1 MAVNVG
7 QRNVADTPGNRAL
20 YACDEARRLAIHTIK
35 NGGNQ
40 KMKIQRS
47 EMPIIAQKELENLKA
62 ENEDQ
67 KATIMYLS
75 MMSGIDIIAEQDTAM
90 TKSTAGGENDE

>member
-1 MAVNVG
+1 
-7 QRNVADTPGNRAL
+7 
-20 YACDEARRLAIHTIK
+20 
-35 NGGNQ
+35 
-40 KMKIQRS
+40 MKIQKS

-75 MMSGIDIIAEQDTAM
+75 MMSGIDILAEQDMAM
-90 TKSTAGGENDE
+90 PKSTAGGEKDE

>member
-1 MAVNVG
+1 
-7 QRNVADTPGNRAL
+7 
-20 YACDEARRLAIHTIK
+20 
-35 NGGNQ
+35 
-40 KMKIQRS
+40 MKIQRS
-47 EMPIIAQKELENLKA
+47 KMPIIAQKELENLKA

-75 MMSGIDIIAEQDTAM
+75 MMSGIDIMAEQDTAM

>member
-1 MAVNVG
+1 
-7 QRNVADTPGNRAL
+7 
-20 YACDEARRLAIHTIK
+20 
-35 NGGNQ
+35 
-40 KMKIQRS
+40 MKIQRS

-75 MMSGIDIIAEQDTAM
+75 MMSGIDIMTEQDMAM

>member
-1 MAVNVG
+1 
-7 QRNVADTPGNRAL
+7 
-20 YACDEARRLAIHTIK
+20 
-35 NGGNQ
+35 
-40 KMKIQRS
+40 MKIQRS
-47 EMPIIAQKELENLKA
+47 EMPIVAQKELENLKA

-90 TKSTAGGENDE
+90 PKSTAGGENDE

>member
-1 MAVNVG
+1 
-7 QRNVADTPGNRAL
+7 
-20 YACDEARRLAIHTIK
+20 
-35 NGGNQ
+35 
-40 KMKIQRS
+40 MKIQRS
-47 EMPIIAQKELENLKA
+47 KMPIIAQKELENLKA

-75 MMSGIDIIAEQDTAM
+75 MMSGIDIMTEQDTAM

>member
-1 MAVNVG
+1 
-7 QRNVADTPGNRAL
+7 
-20 YACDEARRLAIHTIK
+20 
-35 NGGNQ
+35 
-40 KMKIQRS
+40 MKIQRS

-75 MMSGIDIIAEQDTAM
+75 MMSGIDIMTEQDTAM

>member
-1 MAVNVG
+1 
-7 QRNVADTPGNRAL
+7 
-20 YACDEARRLAIHTIK
+20 
-35 NGGNQ
+35 
-40 KMKIQRS
+40 MKIQRS

-67 KATIMYLS
+67 KATIMYPS